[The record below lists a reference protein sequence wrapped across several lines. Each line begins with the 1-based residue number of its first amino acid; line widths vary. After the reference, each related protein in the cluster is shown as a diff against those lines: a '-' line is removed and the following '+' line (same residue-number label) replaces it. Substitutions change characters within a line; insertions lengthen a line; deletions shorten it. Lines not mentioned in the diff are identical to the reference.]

1 MAYFDSA
8 MKYTLSAALVR
19 LDQSSYRLTKGPH
32 SVSDVLDFDFFA
44 IYVACALTEKW
55 MSLKNAGF
63 FCFFLHETW
72 KIKEKIF
79 FGLIYHR

>member
-55 MSLKNAGF
+55 MSLKNAD
-63 FCFFLHETW
+63 FFL
-72 KIKEKIF
+72 F
-79 FGLIYHR
+79 FFARDMEN